1 MEIPSSLLAEISF
14 AGQTFDAIAR
24 AMDNHPLLLSALTG
38 FLSGLILCIP
48 VGPIN
53 LIILNEGARRGFK
66 WAAMIGAGATL
77 MEIIYC
83 FFAFTSFASFFE
95 RGTVKAVMELG
106 SFVFMLFIGMKFL
119 MAKSVEMPLPL
130 GAKAEAIESRIE
142 EKLHPHSAFAIGFV
156 RVLANPGVLLIWVIC
171 AANFISRE
179 WVTPD
184 WPGKLSCVAGVAVSI
199 GGWFTCLSWF
209 SSFKHGHLSARA
221 LLRMERVTGIILL
234 AIAFVHGA
242 HIVWRMAHHKG

>member
-1 MEIPSSLLAEISF
+1 MLAEIQLP
-14 AGQTFDAIAR
+14 GQTMDIVAR
-24 AMDNHPLLLSALTG
+24 AMEDHPLILAALTG
-38 FLSGLILCIP
+38 FISGLILCIP

-53 LIILNEGARRGFK
+53 LIIINEGARRGFK

-77 MEIIYC
+77 MELIYC

-95 RGTVKAVMELG
+95 RGTIKAAMELG

-119 MAKSVEMPLPL
+119 MAKSAEMPLPL
-130 GAKAEAIESRIE
+130 SAKAEAIEHRIE

-156 RVLANPGVLLIWVIC
+156 RVLANPGVLLVWVIF

-179 WVTPD
+179 WVPPT
-184 WPGKLSCVAGVAVSI
+184 WQGKLSCVAGVAVSI

-209 SSFKHGHLSARA
+209 SSIKHGKLSSKA

-234 AIAFVHGA
+234 AIAFAHGA
-242 HIVWRMAHHKG
+242 HIVWRMAHHR

>member
-1 MEIPSSLLAEISF
+1 MLAEIQLP
-14 AGQTFDAIAR
+14 GQTMDVVAR
-24 AMDNHPLLLSALTG
+24 AMEHHPLLLAALTG
-38 FLSGLILCIP
+38 FISGLILCIP

-53 LIILNEGARRGFK
+53 LIIINEGAKRGFK
-66 WAAMIGAGATL
+66 WAALIGAGATL

-95 RGTVKAVMELG
+95 RGVIKAVMELG
-106 SFVFMLFIGMKFL
+106 SFVFMLFIGVKFL
-119 MAKSVEMPLPL
+119 LAKRVDLPLPL
-130 GAKAEAIESRIE
+130 GERAGAIEHRIE

-156 RVLANPGVLLIWVIC
+156 RVLANPGVLLVWIIF

-179 WVTPD
+179 WVPPD
-184 WPGKLSCVAGVAVSI
+184 WPGKLSCIAGVTVSI

-209 SSFKHGHLSARA
+209 SSFKHGKLSPAT

-234 AIAFVHGA
+234 ALAFAHGA
-242 HIVWRMAHHKG
+242 HIVWRMAHARA

>member
-1 MEIPSSLLAEISF
+1 MDISPPLFAEIAF
-14 AGQTFDAIAR
+14 AGRTLDAV
-24 AMDNHPLLLSALTG
+24 AMAMENHPLLLAALTG
-38 FLSGLILCIP
+38 FISGLILCIP

-53 LIILNEGARRGFK
+53 LIIINEGARRGFK

-95 RGTVKAVMELG
+95 RGLIKAVMELG
-106 SFVFMLFIGMKFL
+106 SFVFMLLIGMKFL
-119 MAKSVEMPLPL
+119 LAKTIEAPLHIS
-130 GAKAEAIESRIE
+130 AQADAIENRIE

-156 RVLANPGVLLIWVIC
+156 RVLANPGVLLIWIIF

-184 WPGKLSCVAGVAVSI
+184 WPGKLACVGGVAVSI

-209 SSFKHGHLSARA
+209 SSIKHGRLSPLT
-221 LLRMERVTGIILL
+221 LLRMERVTGVILL
-234 AIAFVHGA
+234 AIAFAHGA
-242 HIVWRMAHHKG
+242 HIVWRMAHHKA